1 MQKNE
6 PDKVLIVHGTWVR
19 DADNRWIF
27 EPDIVCAAEH
37 FIQLNVEMTMT
48 ELLTAVKECI
58 DITSKDISI
67 KLSYQYPE
75 WIAMGDRELD
85 TPQYITDDTEVGV
98 FIRMRRAIEEVDL
111 YVPIVCHSPS
121 GKEPHLPRQR
131 NVCIGGEDGGNN
143 CMDEEEWH
151 AFALSETP
159 LTIPPT
165 KKHVGGKEQEVPEC
179 SVQRPRNGMP
189 QRQTILHGMCGIE
202 IREPAENRRLAMA
215 KTEARQKGKNKHPLE
230 DETDSD
236 TDSDEAMV
244 VPVLRT
250 SIPESANA
258 SRPVARRLVFG
269 IPGIP
274 NTQEGDGSS
283 SSSTEAPLEVA
294 DEFGQHWGKFD
305 EALHEMLNN
314 PYTPALFGKDAPPVF
329 NDRRGTGIEI
339 RSGTPNDLLP
349 PAVCSPPGRPRKVCI
364 LSRGEYK

>member
-1 MQKNE
+1 
-6 PDKVLIVHGTWVR
+6 
-19 DADNRWIF
+19 
-27 EPDIVCAAEH
+27 
-37 FIQLNVEMTMT
+37 MTMT
-48 ELLTAVKECI
+48 ELLIAVKECL

-75 WIAMGDRELD
+75 WIAMGDGELD
-85 TPQYITDDTEVGV
+85 TPQYITDDTEVG
-98 FIRMRRAIEEVDL
+98 
-111 YVPIVCHSPS
+111 
-121 GKEPHLPRQR
+121 
-131 NVCIGGEDGGNN
+131 GEDGGDN

-165 KKHVGGKEQEVPEC
+165 QKNVGGKDQEVSEC

-189 QRQTILHGMCGIE
+189 WRQTILHGMRGIE
-202 IREPAENRRLAMA
+202 IREPAENSQLAMA
-215 KTEARQKGKNKHPLE
+215 ETEARQKGKNNPLE
-230 DETDSD
+230 DETDSY
-236 TDSDEAMV
+236 TDSDEALV

-274 NTQEGDGSS
+274 NTQEEDGSS

-329 NDRRGTGIEI
+329 NDRRGT
-339 RSGTPNDLLP
+339 
-349 PAVCSPPGRPRKVCI
+349 
-364 LSRGEYK
+364 